1 MADGRVE
8 RGNQTRRTVLERTMS
23 IASVDGLEGL
33 SLGKIATD
41 LGLSK
46 SGVFALFGS
55 KEELQL
61 ATVQAAR
68 AVFVDQVV
76 RPVLNEPAGLAKVWR
91 LCETWLA
98 YSGRRVFPGG
108 CFFYSASAEFDSR
121 PGPVH
126 DEIAKIR
133 GDWTR
138 YIERLLDEA
147 RLAGGFRAPA
157 PSAEAAVGAGAG
169 TIAGADAEADAD
181 SDVAQLAFEIMAMM
195 ELANAHSVLHEDT
208 AAYGRAARGILARL
222 RAATAAPEELPER
235 PPVLTFPVA
244 GFSAGDAPAVS
255 LPAASAASAAPHR

>member
-1 MADGRVE
+1 MDGMADGRVE

-55 KEELQL
+55 KEDLQL

-68 AVFVDQVV
+68 AVFVEQVV
-76 RPVLNEPAGLAKVWR
+76 RPVRDEPAGLAKVWR
-91 LCETWLA
+91 LCESWLG

-121 PGPVH
+121 PGAVH
-126 DEIAKIR
+126 DEIAKILA
-133 GDWTR
+133 DWTR

-147 RLAGGFRAPA
+147 RLAGGFREPA
-157 PSAEAAVGAGAG
+157 ASVDIE
-169 TIAGADAEADAD
+169 
-181 SDVAQLAFEIMAMM
+181 QLAFEIMAMM
-195 ELANAHSVLHEDT
+195 ELANAHSVLHGET
-208 AAYGRAARGILARL
+208 VSYERAARGILARL

-235 PPVLTFPVA
+235 PPVPHFPAA
-244 GFSAGDAPAVS
+244 GFSAVDAPAVR
-255 LPAASAASAAPHR
+255 LPAGPGR

>member
-68 AVFVDQVV
+68 SVFVEQVV
-76 RPVLNEPAGLAKVWR
+76 RPVRNEPAGLAKVWR
-91 LCETWLA
+91 LCESWLD

-126 DEIAKIR
+126 DEIAGIR

-147 RLAGGFRAPA
+147 RLTGGFREPA
-157 PSAEAAVGAGAG
+157 GVE
-169 TIAGADAEADAD
+169 
-181 SDVAQLAFEIMAMM
+181 DVEQLAFEIMAMM

-208 AAYGRAARGILARL
+208 TAYDRAARGILARL

-235 PPVLTFPVA
+235 PPVLAFPAA
-244 GFSAGDAPAVS
+244 GFSADDAPAVS
-255 LPAASAASAAPHR
+255 LPAAPASPDR

>member
-23 IASVDGLEGL
+23 TASMDGLEGL
-33 SLGKIATD
+33 SLGKIATE

-68 AVFVDQVV
+68 DVFVEEVV
-76 RPVLNEPAGLAKVWR
+76 RPVRDEPAGIAKVWR
-91 LCETWLA
+91 LCASWID

-108 CFFYSASAEFDSR
+108 CFFYSAAAEFDSR

-126 DEIAKIR
+126 DEIAKTR
-133 GDWTR
+133 AAWTR
-138 YIERLLDEA
+138 YVERLLDEA
-147 RLAGGFRAPA
+147 RLAGGFRD
-157 PSAEAAVGAGAG
+157 AAA
-169 TIAGADAEADAD
+169 ADAD
-181 SDVAQLAFEIMAMM
+181 AVEQIAFEITAMM

-208 AAYGRAARGILARL
+208 TAYDRAARGILARL

-235 PPVLTFPVA
+235 PPVLAFPVA

-255 LPAASAASAAPHR
+255 LPAASASSDR